1 MQKMYLKIWTT
12 IKLTKG
18 WLSSV
23 GEKLKEGGVDIQYL
37 TGGHAVF
44 VDAAKL
50 LPHIPSEQFPAYTL
64 ANERYL
70 EGGIF
75 SERV

>member
-12 IKLTKG
+12 IKLTKD
-18 WLSSV
+18 WLSNV
-23 GEKLKEGGVDIQYL
+23 GEKLKEGGVDIQYP

-50 LPHIPSEQFPAYTL
+50 LPPIPSEQFPAYTL